1 MTSNYIF
8 FLKIPELENTNV
20 RIKNLN
26 HVEKVISNLIRGGK
40 LRLQVI
46 SDFDRTISLHSFE
59 GKPCL
64 TSNCKIRFLKF
75 FRIFFLIYLLCL

>member
-1 MTSNYIF
+1 M
-8 FLKIPELENTNV
+8 KIPELENTNV

-26 HVEKVISNLIRGGK
+26 HVEKVISNIIRGGK
-40 LRLQVI
+40 LKLQVI

-64 TSNCKIRFLKF
+64 TSNCKKRFLKF
-75 FRIFFLIYLLCL
+75 LLLFNLFIMFVKLF

>member
-26 HVEKVISNLIRGGK
+26 HVEKVISNIIRGGRQK
-40 LRLQVI
+40 LQVI
-46 SDFDRTISLHSFE
+46 SDFDRTISLHAFE

-64 TSNCKIRFLKF
+64 TSNCK
-75 FRIFFLIYLLCL
+75 FLIKFNKFNQ